1 MKSKRNVVT
10 DLCRKTERRTTRA
23 VRTQAAPACYL
34 SVHICDK
41 DGMFLWMVF
50 REPCQPLFDSHRLC
64 ISRGLLRGD
73 RLVVDLYNCGEVIDL
88 CEADQFLCP
97 LVQGV
102 FPSPDFGGF
111 SSIL

>member
-1 MKSKRNVVT
+1 
-10 DLCRKTERRTTRA
+10 
-23 VRTQAAPACYL
+23 
-34 SVHICDK
+34 
-41 DGMFLWMVF
+41 MVF
-50 REPCQPLFDSHRLC
+50 RKPRQPIFDLQRLC
-64 ISRGLLRGD
+64 ISRGLLRWDG
-73 RLVVDLYNCGEVIDL
+73 LVVNIDDRREVIDL

>member
-1 MKSKRNVVT
+1 MIRRGNVIT
-10 DLCRKTERRTTRA
+10 DLCRKAERRTTRA
-23 VRTQAAPACYL
+23 VRTQAAPAWYL
-34 SVHICDK
+34 SVHVRHK
-41 DGMFLWMVF
+41 DRMLLGMVF
-50 REPCQPLFDSHRLC
+50 CEPCHPFFDSHQLC
-64 ISRGLLRGD
+64 ISRGLLRWDG
-73 RLVVDLYNCGEVIDL
+73 LVVNIDDRREVIDL